1 MRPYHLLLL
10 TLSILLSSC
19 FQPEVTVELSSSPL
33 STVSIITR
41 SGADADALIYPLQA
55 YAFLTDGTLIAHQQ
69 LNSATDQLRL
79 SLPQQT
85 DSRIVILSADP
96 ASYDI
101 PTSPSLTSVITLK
114 DPTTVPGAST
124 SGSLAKGY
132 TTSPIQMGFAD
143 VHPQTSS
150 TTVSIQLHYQVASL
164 EATLTGMPTSCESA
178 YISVATPASTLSLS
192 GQFSGTQSIRIPL
205 TPVPDSSPSGQS
217 STVPSAS
224 ASGHPLSTKAPVYF
238 FPTTGSTTTFTIAYN
253 DANGEQYASAT
264 YQAPL
269 QAGTPY
275 QLHGSYS
282 DGTFLL
288 SGTVTPSEW
297 ADPVALDFTFTNGG
311 NTIITPDGGNND
323 GDNSGGGATVP
334 DDLSSAPYP
343 VTTIPQPF
351 TLWNGHIVIA
361 TVPETAPVPGS
372 SASGSSASVP
382 DASSSGQTA
391 PVPDGSPSGPTATL
405 TLLSLSDW
413 SDLTSALHADTPTTA
428 TDLAQS
434 YTEYDLT
441 GWRIPTEAEA
451 RQLSQLY
458 RDDPDTFDSLLLE
471 AQASPIV
478 LTDDKGNNLR
488 YLCEYALKTYSFKN
502 NTVTNAGATVRTYHL
517 RLVRTLRVQQQ

>member
-1 MRPYHLLLL
+1 MRFLQHLAAILFLSALLF
-10 TLSILLSSC
+10 TSC
-19 FQPEVTVELSSSPL
+19 FPQVADDELSSSPL

-69 LNSATDQLRL
+69 LSSASSQLQL

-101 PTSPSLTSVITLK
+101 PTAPSLTSVITLQ
-114 DPTTVPGAST
+114 DPATVPGT
-124 SGSLAKGY
+124 SSLARGY
-132 TTSPIQMGFAD
+132 AHTPIQMGFAD

-150 TTVSIQLHYQVASL
+150 TTVSIQLHYQVASF
-164 EATLTGMPTSCESA
+164 EATLTGMPTSCQSA
-178 YISVATPASTLSLS
+178 YISIATPSSTLSLT
-192 GQFSGTQSIRIPL
+192 GQFSGTQSTRIPL
-205 TPVPDSSPSGQS
+205 TTVAGASSE
-217 STVPSAS
+217 
-224 ASGHPLSTKAPVYF
+224 GHTLATTAPVYL
-238 FPTTGSTTTFTIAYN
+238 FPTTGSTTFTIAYN

-269 QAGTPY
+269 KAGTPY

-288 SGTVTPSEW
+288 SGSVTPSEW
-297 ADPVALDFTFTNGG
+297 AHPVAFDFTYSNGSS
-311 NTIITPDGGNND
+311 TIITPDGGYN
-323 GDNSGGGATVP
+323 GGAGETP
-334 DDLSSAPYP
+334 L
-343 VTTIPQPF
+343 VTTIPEPF

-361 TVPETAPVPGS
+361 TDPQ
-372 SASGSSASVP
+372 AS
-382 DASSSGQTA
+382 TF
-391 PVPDGSPSGPTATL
+391 

-413 SDLTSALHADTPTTA
+413 SDLTSALHADAPTTA
-428 TDLAQS
+428 TSLAQG
-434 YTEYDLT
+434 YTEFDLT

-458 RDDPDTFDSLLLE
+458 RDDPDTFDQLLSE
-471 AQASPIV
+471 AQAAPVV

-488 YLCEYALKTYSFKN
+488 YLCEDALKTYSFKN

-517 RLVRTLRVQQQ
+517 RLVRTIQVQQQ